1 MTPLEVVLEG
11 RRLGVRMWL
20 GGVDDDIRVRADG
33 GTPEVRSWLRGERD
47 KDPTAFG
54 LAVGIVAAVE
64 RGGGD
69 PERLRDVR
77 ELQIVGI
84 Q

>member
-1 MTPLEVVLEG
+1 MTPLDAVLEG
-11 RRLGVRMWL
+11 RRLGVRLWL
-20 GGVDDDIRVRADG
+20 GGAGEDVRIMADG
-33 GTPEVRSWLRGERD
+33 GTQETRAWLRTVRD
-47 KDPTAFG
+47 ADEAAFG
-54 LAVGIVAAVE
+54 LAVALVAAVE

-69 PERLRDVR
+69 PERLRGVR

>member
-1 MTPLEVVLEG
+1 MTPLAAILEG
-11 RRLGVRMWL
+11 RRLGVRLWL
-20 GGVDDDIRVRADG
+20 GGEGENVRIMADG
-33 GTPEVRSWLRGERD
+33 GTTETRAWLRTIRD
-47 KDPTAFG
+47 KDETAFG
-54 LAVGIVAAVE
+54 LAVAIVAAVE